1 MARPVAAIQ
10 QEIRELTNAEKEQ
23 ILTMLIAELD
33 GPADVGAAASWDEE
47 IERRSREIDNGVVE
61 CIPANE
67 VFARVDKILGR

>member
-33 GPADVGAAASWDEE
+33 GPADVGAEASWDEE